1 MPVAIDAT
9 AGGATANSFVLLSE
23 AATYM
28 AGRLNSTLWD
38 NATTDSQNRAL
49 VSATNDL
56 NTLAWEGRR
65 ATTVQALQW
74 PRWSALNPDS
84 PVGFLYAS
92 DIVPDRV
99 KNATCELAFQYLV
112 GGTTDVAA
120 IDPTFGV
127 IRKKVDVLET
137 QWQPY
142 QKPQGLARFPSVMR
156 FIRPLLSS
164 VANSTPIL
172 RG

>member
-1 MPVAIDAT
+1 MAIAIDAT
-9 AGGATANSFVLLSE
+9 AGGASSNSYSTLAE
-23 AATYM
+23 ALTYM
-28 AGRLNSTLWD
+28 SGRLNSSLWD

-49 VSATNDL
+49 VSASTELTALSWD
-56 NTLAWEGRR
+56 GSR
-65 ATTVQALQW
+65 ATTTQALAW
-74 PRWSALNPDS
+74 PRWAALNPDS
-84 PVGFLYAS
+84 PVGFLYTS

-112 GGTTDVAA
+112 AGTTDIATL
-120 IDPTFGV
+120 DPMLGIV
-127 IRKKVDVLET
+127 GESVGPISVSY
-137 QWQPY
+137 QPY